1 MSENSLIAQLITT
14 IKGELGTDSRMED
27 IAMKA
32 YEMGINYSQTKRFD
46 NSRHYHN
53 YRFMLDDGS
62 SVLSTN
68 FFNMFMSRNQTGAY
82 MDAEQAVRQFFDDE
96 KGVLFSLVRNQRFG
110 INGVFKACMSPHEP
124 QQLNYSDF
132 VLVIA
137 CFCAGVMSLQ

>member
-1 MSENSLIAQLITT
+1 MSQNSLITQLIAA
-14 IKGELGTDSRMED
+14 IKGDIGTDLKMEA
-27 IAMKA
+27 IAEKA
-32 YEMGINYSQTKRFD
+32 YEMGLDYSRTKRFD

-53 YRFMLDDGS
+53 YRFILDDGS

-68 FFNMFMSRNQTGAY
+68 FFNLFMTRNQTGAY
-82 MDAEQAVRQFFDDE
+82 MDAEKAVRQFFDDE

-137 CFCAGVMSLQ
+137 CFCAGVMNPQ